1 MLSHMLPNISPTLA
15 KISMLDV
22 LKVAY
27 LYSGKTDLAI
37 QYGQRVI
44 EFRDAA
50 ACRSPPPMV
59 MTEPRGRYGQK
70 VISFSLWGAAAFY
83 AYGAMINLIL
93 SRTFYPEWTCRFYVD
108 SRVPRQCIAFLTE
121 NGADLFWR
129 SAVSDIPL
137 ISWNPGFG
145 TLGPWFL

>member
-1 MLSHMLPNISPTLA
+1 
-15 KISMLDV
+15 V

-44 EFRDAA
+44 AFRDAA

-70 VISFSLWGAAAFY
+70 VISFSFVGGCRILRLWRHDQSDSQPYILSGMDVPVLCRFEGAASVHR
-83 AYGAMINLIL
+83 L
-93 SRTFYPEWTCRFYVD
+93 SH
-108 SRVPRQCIAFLTE
+108 
-121 NGADLFWR
+121 
-129 SAVSDIPL
+129 
-137 ISWNPGFG
+137 
-145 TLGPWFL
+145 